1 MQNNWY
7 FIFYFI
13 TQSNSALLTT
23 QKTKKVT
30 GYRYLKGTTCTCT
43 CSSSV
48 PGIYKSNATL
58 CQMQKLII
66 NPQISRIIFK
76 KIFLNRH
83 HLVNGN

>member
-1 MQNNWY
+1 M
-7 FIFYFI
+7 
-13 TQSNSALLTT
+13 TT

-30 GYRYLKGTTCTCT
+30 GYRYLKGTTCTC
-43 CSSSV
+43 SSSV
-48 PGIYKSNATL
+48 PGIYKSNAML

-76 KIFLNRH
+76 KIFLNRD